1 LLSLCT
7 CSLAMLLAS
16 CASSSGGAVQ
26 AQEPPKIFA
35 HYMGCFPIGTGAIEF
50 HAGQQNKVLMR
61 DLRERD
67 GWPGDVR
74 RDYGFTPRGER
85 MSLQD
90 SVDLEMRRAMR
101 IGIDGFAIDA
111 WAGHEGARDVLEKMF
126 EVAAANAY
134 DFELTVAIDP
144 MCQLPGTGGMHHH
157 ARQTIKWLVDNY
169 GDHPNLARRN
179 GKPLIF
185 GYQSRLPALQ
195 YWWDVMWSGDVEGY
209 PSGPDM
215 KARGIPREEQVKKI
229 SDAVNRMMAED
240 QPTAWRLTA
249 EFWGSHMA
257 EHVGQPI
264 YKQLCLFN
272 FGALP
277 DGNDPAAIAEMIAA
291 LGKGVDAVG
300 FFVNHNNQLSR
311 DVAEGAQKAGVE
323 WGYPVALQ
331 YQNYGAQWFWGTSG
345 IERLRQ
351 TWQQA
356 RETNSTLIQYITW
369 NDYNEDTNLGPGWNT
384 RYAYYDLTDYFI
396 RWWKAGKEPE
406 PERDKLYI
414 FSYKYPYGAETWP
427 FESRK
432 DWDRKME
439 IVAILTEPGTLRV
452 PHRGDDGGDA
462 VWEAPAGLSFRQ
474 LELTPGAISVDLI
487 RNEETVLTLKH
498 PEPVTDR
505 PFRQD
510 LGITAI
516 STECER
522 HWEQDFGEDEPFFAY
537 SEYGDQDGDGLPNW
551 YELLYFGDFNDMQ
564 TATNADPDEDASGD
578 GLTNLEAYRNRVHPI
593 SQ

>member
-1 LLSLCT
+1 MKSTATQDRNTL
-7 CSLAMLLAS
+7 LLAI
-16 CASSSGGAVQ
+16 CAHSSRAAAQ
-26 AQEPPKIFA
+26 EQEPPKIFA
-35 HYMGCFPIGTGAIEF
+35 HYMGCFPVGTGAIET
-50 HAGQQNKVLMR
+50 HARQQNKVLMR

-90 SVDLEMRRAMR
+90 SLDLEMRRAMR

-111 WAGHEGARDVLEKMF
+111 WAGGEGARNLLEKMF
-126 EVAAANAY
+126 EIAGKNEY

-144 MCQLPGTGGMHHH
+144 LCSMPGTGG
-157 ARQTIKWLVDNY
+157 

-195 YWWDVMWSGDVEGY
+195 YWWDVMWSGDLEGY

-215 KARGIPREEQVKKI
+215 KKRGLPREEQVKKI
-229 SDAVNRMMAED
+229 SDAVNMMMAED

-264 YKQLCLFN
+264 YKQLDLFN

-277 DGNDPAAIAEMIAA
+277 DKNDSNAIAEMIDA
-291 LGKGVDAVG
+291 LGEGVGAVG
-300 FFVNHNNQLSR
+300 FFVNHNNQLNR
-311 DVAEGAQKAGVE
+311 YVAEGAQKAGVE
-323 WGYPVALQ
+323 WGYPVSLQ
-331 YQNYGAQWFWGTSG
+331 YHNYGAEWFWGTSG

-369 NDYNEDTNLGPGWNT
+369 NDYNEDSNLAPGWNT

-396 RWWKAGKEPE
+396 QWWKTGKEPE

-414 FSYKYPYGAETWP
+414 FSYKYAYGAETWP

-432 DWDRKME
+432 DWERRME

-452 PHRGDDGGDA
+452 PNRGDDGGDA
-462 VWEAPAGLSFRQ
+462 FWEAPRGMSYHQ
-474 LELTPGAISVDLI
+474 LELKKGTVSVELI
-487 RNEETVLTLKH
+487 RNEEKVLTLEH

-522 HWEQDFGEDEPFFAY
+522 HWEKDFGEDEPFFRY
-537 SEYGDQDGDGLPNW
+537 SEYGDKDGDGLPNW
-551 YELLYFGDFNDMQ
+551 FEMLYFGDFNDMQ
-564 TATNADPDEDASGD
+564 TATNAEPDEDVNGD
-578 GLTNLEAYRNRVHPI
+578 GLTNLEAYLNRVHPVELED
-593 SQ
+593 